1 MAFSTNQISKI
12 EIFKLNVFFLG
23 GGGCSEILGK
33 KLQSIC
39 RLGFKTKKFKAR
51 H

>member
-12 EIFKLNVFFLG
+12 EIFKLNVFFL

>member
-12 EIFKLNVFFLG
+12 EIFKLNVFFW